1 MNDLLVSYR
10 NGLDLFREY
19 RFWEAHEKWEY
30 LWNKMKLDDKLH
42 YKADLIKGIIQIS
55 AAFHKLYNQKNIY
68 GFKKI
73 ILNSKKYFQD
83 YPQIVK
89 YLNSFYYDID
99 VMKYQRVFE
108 DLIESIETDI
118 FKINF

>member
-1 MNDLLVSYR
+1 MNDLSVSFR
-10 NGLDLFREY
+10 SGLSLFKKY
-19 RFWEAHEKWEY
+19 RFWEAHEKWEE
-30 LWNKMKLDDKLH
+30 LWNKMKLDNRLH
-42 YKADLIKGIIQIS
+42 HKSDIIKGIIQIS

-73 ILNSKKYFQD
+73 ILNSKKYFQN

-108 DLIESIETDI
+108 DLIESMETDI
-118 FKINF
+118 F